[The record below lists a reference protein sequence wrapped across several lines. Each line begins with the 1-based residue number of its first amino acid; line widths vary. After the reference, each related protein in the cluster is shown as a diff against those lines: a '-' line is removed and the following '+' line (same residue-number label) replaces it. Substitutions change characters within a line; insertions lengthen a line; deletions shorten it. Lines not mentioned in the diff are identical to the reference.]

1 MGKINDFIK
10 RKILAKNYKQKITIL
25 NKKNIFVFPNFKGF
39 QIGFLV
45 LFCFTASIFYQ
56 INFSLLL
63 SIVIFII
70 FFISIIISF
79 QNLNNL
85 SINSYNHFM
94 AASKEGK
101 IHLNIKNYSTND
113 KLNIN
118 LKIDDLTI
126 TNYKSIRTS
135 IKSSISYTYP
145 KRGTYGLPTINIF
158 SQFPFGIVKSS
169 SYLKLDYKAII
180 YPNPELPSKKI
191 LNLHSLDNLN
201 NSNYEFDNIDDYE
214 HGESQSRIAWK
225 QSMAKDKLLSKKFIN
240 ESKVSNILIDI
251 DKIEAISFEKRLS
264 YAAYLVLKSYKEKI
278 DFSLKHKNFILPFL
292 SSMENKNK
300 ALTYLANVKN

>member
-1 MGKINDFIK
+1 MGKINDYIK
-10 RKILAKNYKQKITIL
+10 RKILAKNYKQRITIL

-70 FFISIIISF
+70 FFISIIISY

-85 SINSYNHFM
+85 SISSYNHFM
-94 AASKEGK
+94 AANKKG
-101 IHLNIKNYSTND
+101 ND

-118 LKIDDLTI
+118 LKIDDVTI

-135 IKSSISYTYP
+135 IESSISYTYP

-158 SQFPFGIVKSS
+158 SQFPFGIVKSL
-169 SYLKLDYKAII
+169 SYLRLDNKAII
-180 YPNPELPSKKI
+180 YPNPELPSKKV
-191 LNLHSLDNLN
+191 LNLHNLNNLN
-201 NSNYEFDNIDDYE
+201 NSNYEFENIDDYE

-225 QSMAKDKLLSKKFIN
+225 QSMAKNKLLSKKFIN

-278 DFSLKHKNFILPFL
+278 DFSIKHKNFILPF
-292 SSMENKNK
+292 SSSIENKNK
-300 ALTYLANVKN
+300 ALTYLANV

>member
-10 RKILAKNYKQKITIL
+10 KKILSKNYKQNITVL
-25 NKKNIFVFPNFKGF
+25 NKKNIFVFPNFRGF

-63 SIVIFII
+63 SIIIFII

-85 SINSYNHFM
+85 TISSYNQFIP
-94 AASKEGK
+94 ANKESK
-101 IHLNIKNYSTND
+101 IHLKIRNYSDSD

-118 LKIDDLTI
+118 LKIDDLAI
-126 TNYKSIRTS
+126 TTHKNIRTS
-135 IKSSISYTYP
+135 IKSSINYTYP
-145 KRGTYGLPTINIF
+145 KRGTYALPVINIF

-169 SYLKLDYKAII
+169 SYLRLNNKAII
-180 YPNPELPSKKI
+180 YPNPELPTKKI
-191 LNLHSLDNLN
+191 LNFYNLDNLN
-201 NSNYEFDNIDDYE
+201 NSNYEFDNIDKYE
-214 HGESQSRIAWK
+214 NGESQSRIAWK
-225 QSMAKDKLLSKKFIN
+225 QSISKDKLLSKKFIN
-240 ESKVSNILIDI
+240 EGKVSNILIDI
-251 DKIEAISFEKRLS
+251 DKIEATSFEKRLS

-278 DFSLKHKNFILPFL
+278 HFSLKHKNFMLPFS

-300 ALTYLANVKN
+300 ALTYLANV

>member
-1 MGKINDFIK
+1 MGKINDYIK
-10 RKILAKNYKQKITIL
+10 RKILAKNYKQKITVL

-85 SINSYNHFM
+85 SISSYNHFM
-94 AASKEGK
+94 AANKKGK
-101 IHLNIKNYSTND
+101 IHLNIKNYSNND

-118 LKIDDLTI
+118 LKIDDVTV

-135 IKSSISYTYP
+135 IESSISYTYP

-169 SYLKLDYKAII
+169 SYLRLDNKAVI
-180 YPNPELPSKKI
+180 YPNPELPSKKV
-191 LNLHSLDNLN
+191 LNLHNLNNLN

-225 QSMAKDKLLSKKFIN
+225 QSMAKNKLLSKKFIN

-251 DKIEAISFEKRLS
+251 DKIEAASFERKLS
-264 YAAYLVLKSYKEKI
+264 YAAYLVLKSYQEKI
-278 DFSLKHKNFILPFL
+278 AFSLKHKNFILPF
-292 SSMENKNK
+292 SSSIENKNK
-300 ALTYLANVKN
+300 ALTYLANV

>member
-10 RKILAKNYKQKITIL
+10 RKILAKNHRQNISIL

-56 INFSLLL
+56 INFALLL
-63 SIVIFII
+63 SIIIFII

-85 SINSYNHFM
+85 SINSYNHFLP
-94 AASKEGK
+94 ANKESK
-101 IHLNIKNYSTND
+101 IHLNIKNYSDND

-126 TNYKSIRTS
+126 TTHKSIRTT
-135 IKSSISYTYP
+135 IKSSINYTYP
-145 KRGTYGLPTINIF
+145 KRGTYGLPVINIF

-169 SYLKLDYKAII
+169 SYLKLDNKAII
-180 YPNPELPSKKI
+180 YPNPELPTRKI
-191 LNLHSLDNLN
+191 LNLHNLDNLN
-201 NSNYEFDNIDDYE
+201 NSSYEFDNIDEYE
-214 HGESQSRIAWK
+214 EGESQSRIAWK
-225 QSMAKDKLLSKKFIN
+225 QSMSKDKLLSKKFIN
-240 ESKVSNILIDI
+240 DSIIKNVLIDI
-251 DKIEAISFEKRLS
+251 DKIEAASFEKRLS
-264 YAAYLVLKSYKEKI
+264 YASYLVLRSYKEKI
-278 DFSLKHKNFILPFL
+278 DFSLKHKNFILPF
-292 SSMENKNK
+292 SSSKENKNK
-300 ALTYLANVKN
+300 ALTYLANV

>member
-10 RKILAKNYKQKITIL
+10 RKILAKNHRQNISIL

-45 LFCFTASIFYQ
+45 LFCFTTSIFYQ
-56 INFSLLL
+56 INFALLL
-63 SIVIFII
+63 SIIIFII

-85 SINSYNHFM
+85 SINSYNHFLP
-94 AASKEGK
+94 ANKESK
-101 IHLNIKNYSTND
+101 IHLNIKNYSDND

-118 LKIDDLTI
+118 LKIDELTI
-126 TNYKSIRTS
+126 TTHKSIRTT
-135 IKSSISYTYP
+135 IKSSINYTYP
-145 KRGTYGLPTINIF
+145 KRGTYGLPAINIF

-169 SYLKLDYKAII
+169 SYLKLNNKAII
-180 YPNPELPSKKI
+180 YPNPELPTRKI
-191 LNLHSLDNLN
+191 LNLHNLDNLN

-225 QSMAKDKLLSKKFIN
+225 QSISKDKLLSKKFIN
-240 ESKVSNILIDI
+240 ENKISYILIDI
-251 DKIEAISFEKRLS
+251 DKIDAITFEKKLS
-264 YAAYLVLKSYKEKI
+264 YAAYLVLKLYKEKI
-278 DFSLKHKNFILPFL
+278 AFSLKHKKFKLPF
-292 SSMENKNK
+292 SSTRQNKNK
-300 ALTYLANVKN
+300 ALTYLANV